1 MINES
6 HDEAIKNIASTNGI
20 ESCCL
25 LCGLNHQARDFIRA
39 ILLHLIDQLEENG
52 SFIKFLHSNQYL
64 TQEAYQNIAKKLEVK
79 NNELAAQQKKSCN
92 HFANCLYYILSV
104 SLIVTN
110 YFLSENLNLFFKIA
124 YWPEMYTLYSSFT
137 KSIYLLNTLFN
148 RSKEK

>member
-1 MINES
+1 MISES

-25 LCGLNHQARDFIRA
+25 LCGLNHQARNFIRA

-104 SLIVTN
+104 SLIVAN